1 MADGERKILEPRGNS
16 HFRGHDD
23 AEAAILRTWSTSRIP
38 HGWLITGP
46 RGIGKATLAYRFARL
61 ALSGQG
67 GDDGLFGATA
77 PSLQIEPT
85 SPLFRQVASGAHPD
99 LMVVERGY
107 DEKNNRLRTEIVVN
121 DIRRAV
127 DFMHLKS
134 SMGGWRVVI
143 VDSADDMNRNSAN
156 ALLKILE
163 EPPQR
168 TLLLLVSHAPGG
180 LLPTIRSR
188 CRRLELA
195 LLPDAVVSELVH
207 HYAPD
212 LDPAEVRQLT
222 EIAGGSI
229 GRALSVAGA
238 GGLEI
243 HAELDRQLSALP
255 NLPMGEIHA
264 FAEKVGKPGGESPFE
279 LASELLLIWLG
290 QVVRQRATGAGRP
303 PSAAASTRGTLEQ
316 WLALWEKT
324 DSLFRR
330 TDAINLDRKQ
340 VWIGAMVDIA
350 QLTAA
355 R

>member
-1 MADGERKILEPRGNS
+1 MVDGEQKIMEPRCNS

-38 HGWLITGP
+38 HAWLITGP

-67 GDDGLFGATA
+67 ADDGLFGATA

-85 SPLFRQVASGAHPD
+85 SPLFRQIASGAHPD

-143 VDSADDMNRNSAN
+143 VDCADDMNRNSAN

-195 LLPDAVVSELVH
+195 LLPDAIVSELVH

-212 LDPAEVRQLT
+212 LDPTEVRQLT

-243 HAELDRQLSALP
+243 HAELNRQLSALP

-264 FAEKVGKPGGESPFE
+264 FAEKVGKSGGESPFE

>member
-1 MADGERKILEPRGNS
+1 MADEEQEVLEPRRNS
-16 HFRGHDD
+16 YFRGHDD
-23 AEAAILRTWSTSRIP
+23 AVAAILRTWSSSRVP
-38 HGWLITGP
+38 HAWLITGP

-61 ALSGQG
+61 ALSGEG
-67 GDDGLFGATA
+67 GEDGLFGATA
-77 PSLQIEPT
+77 PSLEIEPA
-85 SPLFRQVASGAHPD
+85 SAVFRAVAAGAHPD

-107 DEKNNRLRTEIVVN
+107 DDKRDRLRTEIVVD

-134 SMGGWRVVI
+134 AMGGWRVVI
-143 VDSADDMNRNSAN
+143 VDCADDMNRNSAN

-195 LLPDAVVSELVH
+195 PLPDAIVSELI
-207 HYAPD
+207 HYYEPG
-212 LDPAEVRQLT
+212 LDAAEVRQLL

-243 HAELDRQLSALP
+243 HAELNRQLSALP

-279 LASELLLIWLG
+279 MASELLLIWLG
-290 QVVRQRATGAGRP
+290 RVVRQRATGAGRP
-303 PSAAASTRGTLEQ
+303 PSAAAAARGSLEQ

>member
-1 MADGERKILEPRGNS
+1 MAGDEQEILEPRRNS
-16 HFRGHDD
+16 YFRGHDH
-23 AEAAILRTWSTSRIP
+23 AEAAILRTWSSGRVP
-38 HGWLITGP
+38 HAWLITGP

-61 ALSGQG
+61 ALGGQG
-67 GDDGLFGATA
+67 GGEGLFGEKA
-77 PSLQIEPT
+77 PSLQVEPD
-85 SPLFRQVASGAHPD
+85 SPVFRQIAAGAHPD
-99 LMVVERGY
+99 LMVIERGY
-107 DEKNNRLRTEIVVN
+107 DEKNDRLRTEIVVS

-127 DFMHLKS
+127 DFLHLKS
-134 SMGGWRVVI
+134 AMGGWRVVI
-143 VDSADDMNRNSAN
+143 VDYADDMNRNSAN

-168 TLLLLVSHAPGG
+168 ALLLLVSHAPGR

-195 LLPDAVVSELVH
+195 PLPDAIVGELVH
-207 HYAPD
+207 HYEPE
-212 LDPAEVRQLT
+212 LEPAAVRQLT

-229 GRALSVAGA
+229 GRALSVASA
-238 GGLEI
+238 GGLAI
-243 HAELDRQLSALP
+243 HAELNRQLSALP

-264 FAEKVGKPGGESPFE
+264 FAEKVGKSGGESPFE

-290 QVVRQRATGAGRP
+290 RVVRHRATGAGRP
-303 PSAAASTRGTLEQ
+303 PSAVASSRGSLEQ

-324 DSLFRR
+324 NSLFKH
-330 TDAINLDRKQ
+330 TDTINLDRKQ